1 MTVQLLVEK
10 LPDLL
15 KEFPE
20 ISLVYLFGS
29 QLTGETGP
37 MSDYDL
43 AIVEDSEDRFAV
55 QARFQHN
62 LIQLLQPAKVDVI
75 LLRQA
80 PIELAY
86 HVIAEGKLLHKKDAY
101 THIEFEA
108 RVLGLYCD
116 DAAMQ
121 EAFRKELAQ
130 EDL

>member
-1 MTVQLLVEK
+1 M
-10 LPDLL
+10 
-15 KEFPE
+15 
-20 ISLVYLFGS
+20 
-29 QLTGETGP
+29 
-37 MSDYDL
+37 
-43 AIVEDSEDRFAV
+43 
-55 QARFQHN
+55 
-62 LIQLLQPAKVDVI
+62 
-75 LLRQA
+75 QA

-86 HVIAEGKLLHKKDAY
+86 HVIANGKLLYKKDAY

>member
-1 MTVQLLVEK
+1 MTVQLLDEK
-10 LPDLL
+10 LPELL

-55 QARFQHN
+55 QARFQYN
-62 LIQLLQPAKVDVI
+62 LLQLLPPAKVDVI
-75 LLRQA
+75 LLMQA

-86 HVIAEGKLLHKKDAY
+86 HVIANGKLLYKKDAY

-108 RVLGLYCD
+108 RVLGLYGD